1 MIYDISQLLRFYII
15 DSGSLWNIT
24 MHLTP
29 EVDRV
34 CVCVCVRERERE
46 REREIAFSIDAILR
60 FLIVFFMFFKCFD
73 VKDE

>member
-1 MIYDISQLLRFYII
+1 
-15 DSGSLWNIT
+15 

-34 CVCVCVRERERE
+34 CVCEREI
-46 REREIAFSIDAILR
+46 EIAFSIDAILR

>member
-1 MIYDISQLLRFYII
+1 VEHHYAFDTRG
-15 DSGSLWNIT
+15 GSC
-24 MHLTP
+24 
-29 EVDRV
+29 V
-34 CVCVCVRERERE
+34 CVCVCVRERE

>member
-1 MIYDISQLLRFYII
+1 
-15 DSGSLWNIT
+15 

-34 CVCVCVRERERE
+34 CVCVCVCVCVRERE

-60 FLIVFFMFFKCFD
+60 FLIVF
-73 VKDE
+73 

>member
-1 MIYDISQLLRFYII
+1 
-15 DSGSLWNIT
+15 

-34 CVCVCVRERERE
+34 CVCVCVCVCVRERE